1 MGDKR
6 YGESMAEGVEMQAN
20 RNNKCFTTDCYDK
33 DGHLSRKTHLTF
45 TSHQLRLRQA
55 HPCLLACLM
64 SYQLEHQRIVCN
76 EVWYAPESCIS
87 EVQRVRL
94 SRSSC
99 IIRVE
104 SL

>member
-1 MGDKR
+1 MGDR
-6 YGESMAEGVEMQAN
+6 RCGESMAEGVEMQAN
-20 RNNKCFTTDCYDK
+20 RNNKRA
-33 DGHLSRKTHLTF
+33 S
-45 TSHQLRLRQA
+45 
-55 HPCLLACLM
+55 
-64 SYQLEHQRIVCN
+64 QRIVTTN
-76 EVWYAPESCIS
+76 RRTSISEGASDVYESSAAASAPSSLSAGLSESCIS

>member
-20 RNNKCFTTDCYDK
+20 RNKRA
-33 DGHLSRKTHLTF
+33 S
-45 TSHQLRLRQA
+45 
-55 HPCLLACLM
+55 
-64 SYQLEHQRIVCN
+64 QRIRTTNRRTSISEGASDVY
-76 EVWYAPESCIS
+76 ESSAAASAPSSLSAGLSESCIS

>member
-6 YGESMAEGVEMQAN
+6 CGENMAEGVEMQAN
-20 RNNKCFTTDCYDK
+20 RTTSVLHNGMFQQIDE
-33 DGHLSRKTHLTF
+33 HLSPLVEGAF
-45 TSHQLRLRQA
+45 DVYESSAAASATSSFSAAL
-55 HPCLLACLM
+55 
-64 SYQLEHQRIVCN
+64 S
-76 EVWYAPESCIS
+76 ESCIS

-99 IIRVE
+99 IISVE

>member
-6 YGESMAEGVEMQAN
+6 CGENMAEGVEMQAN
-20 RNNKCFTTDCYDK
+20 RTTGVLHNGMFQQIDQ
-33 DGHLSRKTHLTF
+33 HLSLEGASDVYESSAAASA
-45 TSHQLRLRQA
+45 TSSLSAAL
-55 HPCLLACLM
+55 
-64 SYQLEHQRIVCN
+64 S
-76 EVWYAPESCIS
+76 ESCIS

-99 IIRVE
+99 IISVE